1 MDSTGIKKVGFNTY
15 HTVKVSVFDAIL
27 GADIKYKT
35 LWGDKNL
42 FLKSGTQDGAVIK
55 RMG

>member
-1 MDSTGIKKVGFNTY
+1 MDSSGIKKVGFNTY
-15 HTVKVSVFDAIL
+15 HTVKVSVFDAVL
-27 GADIKYKT
+27 GADIQYKT

-42 FLKSGTQDGAVIK
+42 YLKSGTQDGAVIK